1 MKHILVSCKDVKSGL
16 FTSPTPFRTEG
27 EAVRAFGE
35 AIPRDPMLSKYP
47 ADFELYAIAEWDN
60 ETGEIVVASKRICG
74 VADIYTPTASESEVS
89 ASVGGR
95 FPEVPSQGSQVPV
108 QEAPVAEQK
117 RLHLFGGNKE

>member
-60 ETGEIVVASKRICG
+60 ETGEIVVATKRICG

-89 ASVGGR
+89 ANVGGK
-95 FPEVPSQGSQVPV
+95 FPEVPAQGAESFV
-108 QEAPVAEQK
+108 QETPVGEQK
-117 RLHLFGGNKE
+117 RLFNLGGNKE

>member
-47 ADFELYAIAEWDN
+47 ADFELHAIAEWDN
-60 ETGEIVVASKRICG
+60 ETGEIVVANKRICG

-89 ASVGGR
+89 ANVGGR
-95 FPEVPSQGSQVPV
+95 FPEVSTQSSEELI

-117 RLHLFGGNKE
+117 RLLNLGGNKE